1 MRVYLLTM
9 SVALALCVAPAA
21 AGNLNVPSLGGD
33 VSNGGMNGT
42 TLTIQPGA
50 VTAAKMAPGAAAGN
64 LGYTPLAPA
73 ANLSDIGSPATARTN
88 LGLGTAATQPSTAFD
103 AAGAATAAQAA
114 SLQKSSNL
122 SDVANPATAR
132 GNLGAAAEGLPRLG
146 VND

>member
-1 MRVYLLTM
+1 MIARLLATAG
-9 SVALALCVAPAA
+9 VLALCVAPAA

-73 ANLSDIGSPATARTN
+73 ANLSDVANSATAR
-88 LGLGTAATQPSTAFD
+88 A
-103 AAGAATAAQAA
+103 
-114 SLQKSSNL
+114 
-122 SDVANPATAR
+122 
-132 GNLGAAAEGLPRLG
+132 NLGAAASGANGDITSLANLPSILGLLPSCTQG
-146 VND
+146 SSIAPVAAGQAFQCAGIIMIAQ